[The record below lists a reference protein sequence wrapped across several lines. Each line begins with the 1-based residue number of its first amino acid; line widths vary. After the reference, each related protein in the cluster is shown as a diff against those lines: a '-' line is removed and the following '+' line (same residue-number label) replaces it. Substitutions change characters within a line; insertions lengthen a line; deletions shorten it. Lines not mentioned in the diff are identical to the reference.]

1 MKKLNDRKGKKKM
14 PIIAAAIVLCIVTS
28 ILIILPPSAGKPKPF
43 LDENGNVLEDSISE
57 KTFVDINGTSLG
69 MFVMAKNQSK
79 PVLLMLGGGPGI
91 PEYLLEHE
99 YPTGLADEFVVCY
112 LEYRGTSLSYKS
124 GVDTSAMTLEQY
136 VDDVIGVTDYLRD
149 RFGQDKIYLMG
160 HSFGTYIGINTVYQ
174 HPELYHSYIAMAQIA
189 DSRESEM
196 LAYNYM
202 LERYKADGNDNMV
215 KQFEKYPIAASDE
228 AFKEYSMSSL
238 RDTAMHELGVGTTR
252 AMRSVMSGIF
262 FPSLRCGAYTQ
273 AERINIWRG
282 KAFAQEA
289 PVALDSRTFNAF
301 EAIPELEIPIYFFG
315 GAHDYTVN
323 YSLQRDY
330 YQHIKAPMKAFYT
343 FSNSA
348 HSPLFEEPERALNI
362 LVNDVLAGG
371 KALAD

>member
-1 MKKLNDRKGKKKM
+1 
-14 PIIAAAIVLCIVTS
+14 
-28 ILIILPPSAGKPKPF
+28 
-43 LDENGNVLEDSISE
+43 
-57 KTFVDINGTSLG
+57 
-69 MFVMAKNQSK
+69 
-79 PVLLMLGGGPGI
+79 
-91 PEYLLEHE
+91 
-99 YPTGLADEFVVCY
+99 
-112 LEYRGTSLSYKS
+112 
-124 GVDTSAMTLEQY
+124 
-136 VDDVIGVTDYLRD
+136 
-149 RFGQDKIYLMG
+149 
-160 HSFGTYIGINTVYQ
+160 
-174 HPELYHSYIAMAQIA
+174 
-189 DSRESEM
+189 
-196 LAYNYM
+196 M

-228 AFKEYSMSSL
+228 AFTEYSMSSL

-282 KAFAQEA
+282 KAFAKES
-289 PVALDSRTFNAF
+289 PVALGSRTFNAF

-315 GAHDYTVN
+315 GAYDYTVN

-362 LVNDVLAGG
+362 LVNDVFIKFERLIVHQLPCSIFNSNSFLDFIGASG
-371 KALAD
+371 KALPPLLWKGVRLGVGVRLELRGEPSFPLNDSRITFHVSRFTLLHPYR